1 MAQNSPPT
9 EYAALIGDVVGSR
22 EAINRRRLH
31 DLVRSAL
38 EEVNAH
44 LPSVQSLSPT
54 VGDEF
59 QAVYQELP
67 AAVHATLLLR
77 LSLAGAA
84 EVRFGIGWGPLEVF
98 EASELPLQ
106 QDGPAWWAARDA
118 IERVSATMKQKE
130 GPRGLRTACLFSAPD
145 DAGPQQP
152 SGAGGFSAQGH
163 QAILNGFLMCR
174 DEIVAGMD
182 ERDAR
187 ITLALL
193 RNKRQRTIATEENI
207 SQSAVAQRISRS
219 GAYALVNAHESLIE
233 GTKWS
238 SSVSG

>member
-1 MAQNSPPT
+1 MTQRKATSA
-9 EYAALIGDVVGSR
+9 YAALIGDIVGSR
-22 EAINRRRLH
+22 EAEDRPRLH
-31 DLVRSAL
+31 EQVRQALDRVNSDLPA
-38 EEVNAH
+38 
-44 LPSVQSLSPT
+44 VQPLSPT

-59 QAVYQELP
+59 QAVYQDVP
-67 AAVHATLLLR
+67 SAVHVTLLLR
-77 LSLAGAA
+77 LSLAGVA

-98 EASELPLQ
+98 DANKLPFE

-118 IERVSATMKQKE
+118 IERVSLNMKQKE
-130 GPRGLRTACLFSAPD
+130 GPRGWRTACLVSETPVD
-145 DAGPQQP
+145 
-152 SGAGGFSAQGH
+152 GGEHRTGSS
-163 QAILNGFLMCR
+163 QAILNSFLMCR

-193 RNKRQRTIATEENI
+193 RNKRQRTIAEEENI

-219 GAYALVNAHESLIE
+219 GAYALVQAHDSLLKE
-233 GTKWS
+233 ADWN